1 MVMRRLVPSLS
12 VMSLPRITAKSD
24 VSLEASVG
32 TRGVSVAVGAT
43 A

>member
-1 MVMRRLVPSLS
+1 VTFVLAASATSTQSGAATLFAAAARM
-12 VMSLPRITAKSD
+12 
-24 VSLEASVG
+24 EASVG